1 MAVAQL
7 IDLSNYDTLLVQSTQ
22 GRSGSPDGNIF
33 FDVANGRI
41 EIITA
46 EELANVDLG
55 GGSEANPLT
64 NQDGI
69 KLEAIYAFENQ
80 ERRTDETLR
89 QYDRYLAGT
98 FKFGGAY
105 EIINGR
111 KFDDADGSATSTT
124 TDDRN
129 KIRGSGWIERN
140 AAGAIGRI
148 YYGNVSL
155 GNIEATS
162 QPYYQLSEGG
172 APVDYA
178 KDGPID
184 EAIQVFGNATVDT
197 NTTTFDT
204 RTFESLKV
212 RTFGFNYDEK
222 RLADSGVT
230 QMDGYSSGFALG
242 ETPHLTSGAYSLAD
256 VYGGAQIAPW
266 TGMTLEKL
274 AVAQTET
281 GFNEADGDF
290 TWVLN
295 NTGNGTLYECV
306 AFLDALAQTDDDI
319 DSGSETV
326 TNGKRVGTWYSY
338 DANGRIVTNSPFTG
352 EGLFIEQIPTADEQ
366 LVVFTDDAGGTKTR
380 PFSVSVIA
388 NVGAI
393 AVADVLSW
401 YHSFGLPAYNTAGAI
416 TVQDSSAAEV
426 KGNVSTDAVGNDI
439 LFAFDYDGD
448 SVLGTAGTDK
458 DCVFLCEGD
467 GGATQAKTL
476 YTLTRNTTVSFS
488 CAPGQESN
496 V

>member
-22 GRSGSPDGNIF
+22 SRSGTPDGNIF

-41 EIITA
+41 ELITKQ
-46 EELANVDLG
+46 ELAQVNLG
-55 GGSEANPLT
+55 AGLEDNPLD
-64 NQDGI
+64 NVFGI
-69 KLEAIYAFENQ
+69 KLEALYAFENQ
-80 ERRTDETLR
+80 ERRLDETLR
-89 QYDRYLAGT
+89 QYDRYFRGT

-105 EIINGR
+105 ELINAR
-111 KFDDADGSATSTT
+111 KFDDADGSATSNT

-129 KIRGSGWIERN
+129 KVRGSGWIERN
-140 AAGAIGRI
+140 IAGAIGRI
-148 YYGNVSL
+148 YYGTVSL
-155 GNIEATS
+155 ANIEATS
-162 QPYYQLSEGG
+162 QPYYQLSLGG
-172 APVDYA
+172 APVNYS
-178 KDGPID
+178 KVGPID
-184 EAIQVFGNATVDT
+184 EAIQVFGNATVDA

-204 RTFESLKV
+204 RTYLSMKI

-222 RLADSGVT
+222 ILADSGVT

-242 ETPHLTSGAYSLAD
+242 ETPHLTTGSYTLTD
-256 VYGGAQIAPW
+256 VYGGSQIAPW

-290 TWVLN
+290 IWVLN
-295 NTGNGTLYECV
+295 NTGNGSLDECV

-319 DSGSETV
+319 DSGSETI
-326 TNGKRVGTWYSY
+326 TNGKRVGVWYSY
-338 DANGRIVTNSPFTG
+338 DAQGRIVTNAPFSG
-352 EGLFIEQIPTADEQ
+352 EGLFIENIPTADEQ
-366 LVVFTDDAGGTKTR
+366 SVVFTDDSGATKTR

-388 NVGAI
+388 TVGAT
-393 AVADVLSW
+393 AVADSLAW
-401 YHSFGLPAYNTAGAI
+401 YHSFFLAAYNSAGAI
-416 TVQDSSAAEV
+416 TVLDSAANPI

-448 SVLGTAGTDK
+448 TVGGTAGTDK
-458 DCVFLCEGD
+458 DAVFICEGD

-476 YTLTRNTTVSFS
+476 YTLSRITTVSFS
-488 CAPGQESN
+488 CAPSQENN